1 METFVIN
8 LERRPD
14 RLNNFLQNFP
24 GTSNEKQIKI
34 FKGVDGQVLHTSPSH
49 NRESIELYEKLKKKL
64 EARKKSFRINK
75 GEVGCLLSHALLWQ
89 KIKNENIMQA
99 AIFED
104 DALFSELYAQKYP
117 EILKEF
123 ETIKDGLVLYT
134 GGRKEPR
141 PSKNTTKVSNNIV
154 RHNKM
159 NSSNKQD
166 LDRWLHAYVITNK
179 GAEVMLKMLEEE
191 YDGTLGIDHAV
202 VYKLDSLR
210 NALSADPLLCFSIPQ
225 GDSDIRNWGPRFCK
239 FSL

>member
-89 KIKNENIMQA
+89 KIKGMA
-99 AIFED
+99 ATTP
-104 DALFSELYAQKYP
+104 LPCGLLKPEL
-117 EILKEF
+117 
-123 ETIKDGLVLYT
+123 
-134 GGRKEPR
+134 
-141 PSKNTTKVSNNIV
+141 TT
-154 RHNKM
+154 
-159 NSSNKQD
+159 NKQKSQ
-166 LDRWLHAYVITNK
+166 A
-179 GAEVMLKMLEEE
+179 
-191 YDGTLGIDHAV
+191 
-202 VYKLDSLR
+202 
-210 NALSADPLLCFSIPQ
+210 
-225 GDSDIRNWGPRFCK
+225 
-239 FSL
+239 